1 MTNPMRFGV
10 LVFCAALSASSVRAQ
25 GLPQATSPEEVG
37 LSSERLA
44 RIGKALRGE
53 IDAKRIPG
61 AVAIIARKGRV
72 AYFEA
77 MGARDPANGSQMT
90 KDDIFRVYSM
100 TKPFVAVA
108 TMMLA
113 EEGRI
118 VLTDPVSK
126 YLPAFAKMQ
135 VSVPK
140 VDPSG
145 RLTYELVPAQREM
158 TVLDLL
164 RHTSGLA
171 YGEITANAPV
181 KEAYLKAGVLQ
192 AEMPYDARGMTAAEE
207 VERLSKAPLAHHP
220 GEVWEYSLSVD
231 LLGRVVEAASGQR
244 LSELL
249 DKRIFK
255 PLKMNDTAF
264 FVPKEKLSRLAQP
277 LANDPAT
284 GTPNKIIDVSAQPK
298 NDSGG
303 AGSVSTALDYL
314 RFAQM
319 LANGGQLDGARLL
332 SRTTVSLMDSDQL
345 GKIKETG
352 VTPGELL
359 LGTKGYT
366 FGLGFMVRQEAG
378 LAAVPGSAGEFMWAG
393 AAGTFFF
400 VDPKEQLV
408 AVLMTQT
415 PGPSRVYYRK
425 LFKQLVY
432 QAIDDDKA
440 SLLSAQH

>member
-1 MTNPMRFGV
+1 MR
-10 LVFCAALSASSVRAQ
+10 LSLLALMACATLSQARAQ
-25 GLPQATSPEEVG
+25 GLPTATPEEVG
-37 LSSERLA
+37 LSSERLQ
-44 RIGKALRGE
+44 RVGKALQGE
-53 IDAKRIPG
+53 IDAKRIPS
-61 AVAIIARKGRV
+61 AVTIIARKGRV

-77 MGARDPANGSQMT
+77 QGARDPVNGGAMS
-90 KDDIFRVYSM
+90 KDAIFRVYSM

-113 EEGRI
+113 EEGKI
-118 VLTDPVSK
+118 VLTDNVSK

-140 VDPSG
+140 VDATG
-145 RLTYELVPAQREM
+145 RLTYDTVPAVREM
-158 TVLDLL
+158 QVLDLL

-192 AEMPYDARGMTAAEE
+192 AEMPYDARGMSAAEE
-207 VERLSKAPLAHHP
+207 VERLSKAPLAHNP

-231 LLGRVVEAASGQR
+231 VLGRVVEAASGQR
-244 LSELL
+244 LSEFL

-264 FVPKEKLSRLAQP
+264 MVPKEKLARLAQP

-284 GTPNKIIDVSAQPK
+284 GAPNKIIDVTKAPQ

-303 AGSVSTALDYL
+303 AGTVSTATDYL

-319 LANGGQLDGARLL
+319 LANGGQLDGVRLL
-332 SRTTVSLMDSDQL
+332 SRTTVALMTSDQL

-359 LGTKGYT
+359 MGVKGYT
-366 FGLGFMVRQEAG
+366 FGLGFMVRLDDG

-408 AVLMTQT
+408 AVFMTQT

-432 QAIDDDKA
+432 QAIDDEKGQA
-440 SLLSAQH
+440 PRTAKN

>member
-1 MTNPMRFGV
+1 
-10 LVFCAALSASSVRAQ
+10 
-25 GLPQATSPEEVG
+25 
-37 LSSERLA
+37 
-44 RIGKALRGE
+44 
-53 IDAKRIPG
+53 
-61 AVAIIARKGRV
+61 
-72 AYFEA
+72 
-77 MGARDPANGSQMT
+77 
-90 KDDIFRVYSM
+90 
-100 TKPFVAVA
+100 
-108 TMMLA
+108 
-113 EEGRI
+113 
-118 VLTDPVSK
+118 
-126 YLPAFAKMQ
+126 
-135 VSVPK
+135 
-140 VDPSG
+140 
-145 RLTYELVPAQREM
+145 
-158 TVLDLL
+158 
-164 RHTSGLA
+164 
-171 YGEITANAPV
+171 
-181 KEAYLKAGVLQ
+181 
-192 AEMPYDARGMTAAEE
+192 
-207 VERLSKAPLAHHP
+207 
-220 GEVWEYSLSVD
+220 LSVD

-415 PGPSRVYYRK
+415 PGP
-425 LFKQLVY
+425 
-432 QAIDDDKA
+432 
-440 SLLSAQH
+440 